1 MLHLT
6 PKTLSVQTQNHL
18 NARQA
23 DIDNKTPFDIKAERA
38 GSLWDSKTGS
48 QAGKAAFA
56 EIKNTLISMCIGVEI
71 CNYCEQSEASDIE
84 HILPKSLFPEQA
96 FKWTNYLLACKK
108 CNTTHKSDAIY
119 IFDPANSAN
128 TIWVKRGAVPTTTD
142 YAFIQPRLEDPMD
155 WMQIDFR
162 DFLFYARQPHAPGT
176 RGHQKVERTLE
187 ILEIN
192 NRPNLV
198 KYRRQAFGNYKRLL
212 REYVAV
218 KNATTHHE
226 LENAVTGD
234 PAVNH
239 QTIFANEQQRIMDAI
254 RDSIITGEHFTVWR
268 EMIRQQNILPNL
280 IQQLFLQAP
289 EALTW

>member
-6 PKTLSVQTQNHL
+6 PKILSVKTQNHL

-23 DIDNKTPFDIKAERA
+23 DIDNKAPFDVKAERA
-38 GSLWDSKTGS
+38 GSLWGSKTGS
-48 QAGKAAFA
+48 QAGNRAFT
-56 EIKNTLISMCIGVEI
+56 EIKTTLISMCIGVEI

-108 CNTTHKSDAIY
+108 CNTTHKLDAMY

-128 TIWVKRGAVPTTTD
+128 TIWVNRGTKPTTPD
-142 YAFIQPRLEDPMD
+142 FAFIQPRQEDPMD
-155 WMQIDFR
+155 WMQLSFK
-162 DFLFYARQPHAPGT
+162 DFLFYARPPHAPGT
-176 RGHQKVERTLE
+176 RGFVKVERTLE
-187 ILEIN
+187 ILELN

-198 KYRRQAFGNYKRLL
+198 KYRTEAFGNYKRLL

-218 KNATTHHE
+218 KNATTHQE
-226 LENAVTGD
+226 LEDAVTGD

-239 QTIFANEQQRIMDAI
+239 LASFVSEQKRIIDAI
-254 RDSIITGEHFTVWR
+254 KNSILTGEHFTVWR
-268 EMIRQQNILPNL
+268 EMIRQQQSLPYRF
-280 IQQLFLQAP
+280 QQLFLQAP
-289 EALTW
+289 EALSW

>member
-6 PKTLSVQTQNHL
+6 PKTLSVQAQNHL

-23 DIDNKTPFDIKAERA
+23 DIDSKSPFDSKAERA

-48 QAGKAAFA
+48 QAGSRAFS
-56 EIKNTLISMCIGVEI
+56 EIKATLISMCIGVEI

-96 FKWTNYLLACKK
+96 FTWINYLLACKK
-108 CNTTHKSDAIY
+108 CNTAHKSDAIY
-119 IFDPANSAN
+119 IFDPANSA
-128 TIWVKRGAVPTTTD
+128 TTVWVIRGTAPSTTD

-155 WMQIDFR
+155 WMQLDFR

-176 RGHQKVERTLE
+176 RGYQKVEKTLE
-187 ILEIN
+187 ILELN

-198 KYRRQAFGNYKRLL
+198 KYRTEAFGNYKRLL

-218 KNATTHHE
+218 KNATTHQE
-226 LENAVTGD
+226 LEDAVAGD
-234 PAVNH
+234 PAVNNLAS
-239 QTIFANEQQRIMDAI
+239 FVSEQQRINDAI
-254 RDSIITGEHFTVWR
+254 KNSIVTGEHYTVWR
-268 EMIRQQNILPNL
+268 EMIRQQSILPNL
-280 IQQLFLQAP
+280 IQQLFSHAP
-289 EALTW
+289 EALNW

>member
-6 PKTLSVQTQNHL
+6 PKTLSVQTQDHL
-18 NARQA
+18 DTRQA
-23 DIDNKTPFDIKAERA
+23 DIDSKTPFDVKAKRA
-38 GSLWDSKTGS
+38 GSLWDSKSVS
-48 QAGKAAFA
+48 QAGNRAFT
-56 EIKNTLISMCIGVEI
+56 EIKTTLISMCIGVEI

-96 FKWTNYLLACKK
+96 FTWINYLLACKK

-128 TIWVKRGAVPTTTD
+128 TIWVNRGTAPTTRD
-142 YAFIQPRLEDPMD
+142 YAFIHPRLEDPMD
-155 WMQIDFR
+155 WMQLNFK
-162 DFLFYARQPHAPGT
+162 DFLFYARPPHAPGT
-176 RGHQKVERTLE
+176 RGYEKVERTLE
-187 ILEIN
+187 ILELN

-198 KYRRQAFGNYKRLL
+198 KYRSEAFGNYKRLL
-212 REYVAV
+212 LEYVAV

-226 LENAVTGD
+226 LENAVIGD

-239 QTIFANEQQRIMDAI
+239 QASFASEQQRILGAI
-254 RDSIITGEHFTVWR
+254 QNSILTGEHFTVWR
-268 EMIRQQNILPNL
+268 EMIRQQNNLPVL
-280 IQQLFLQAP
+280 IQQLFHQAP